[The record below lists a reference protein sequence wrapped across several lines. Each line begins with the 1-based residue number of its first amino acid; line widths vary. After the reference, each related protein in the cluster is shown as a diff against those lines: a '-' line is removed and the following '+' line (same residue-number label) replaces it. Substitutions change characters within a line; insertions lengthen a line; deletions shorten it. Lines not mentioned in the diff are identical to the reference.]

1 MRSPLSHRSQPASS
15 PAKRTGWRLDR
26 VGLAAFSFSSQRVDY
41 YEHLAELMEDS
52 AGRRN
57 LLDVFHADAQRH
69 AATPRGV
76 LSAHWAQRYEECGA
90 DLAAAW
96 EGTVPASE
104 LMVIR
109 VAQSAGNAALSQALR
124 DLGRVVGLW
133 ERARSEFVGTVAVG
147 VVGVSMAIGVLCA
160 LPLMIVPSLRA
171 AFSFVPEQR
180 WGGLARELVEFSAML
195 TTAGP
200 LVAALLLGLCAA
212 VAWSLP
218 AYVGRLRGW
227 LDAHVVFHAL
237 YRDIR
242 SALFVCTVASMIRCR
257 PATGGMGLQEALQR
271 IAVHAEPWLRWHC
284 ERSIE
289 RILDHGAQGAEVFDT
304 GVLAAPSM
312 HYLYDVVQARGF
324 EEGLLKAGARI
335 EQRVLASVRSRAQ
348 VLRWTLLLCG
358 LGTVMVVGAWTMAV
372 VFEMKQV
379 AVGIVGGQGP

>member
-1 MRSPLSHRSQPASS
+1 MQPASN
-15 PAKRTGWRLDR
+15 PVRRPLWRLDR
-26 VGLAAFSFSSQRVDY
+26 VGLAALSFAGQRVDY
-41 YEHLAELMEDS
+41 YEYLAELMEDS

-57 LLDVFHADAQRH
+57 LLDVFNADAQRY
-69 AATPRGV
+69 AGMPRGV

-96 EGTVPASE
+96 EGTVPSSE

-124 DLGRVVGLW
+124 DLARVVGLW
-133 ERARSEFVGTVAVG
+133 EHARSEFVSTVAVG
-147 VVGVSMAIGVLCA
+147 VVGLSMALGVLAA
-160 LPLMIVPSLRA
+160 LPLMIVPSLRQ
-171 AFSFVPEQR
+171 AFSFVPQER
-180 WGGLARELVEFSAML
+180 WGSLARELVAFSEQIA
-195 TTAGP
+195 AVGP
-200 LVAALLLGLCAA
+200 VAVVLLLALVAA

-218 AYVGRLRGW
+218 AYVGRLRRW

-257 PATGGMGLQEALQR
+257 PAAGGMGLQEALQR
-271 IAVHAEPWLRWHC
+271 IAFHAEPWLRWHC

-289 RILDHGAQGAEVFDT
+289 RILDHGAQGAEIFDT
-304 GVLAAPSM
+304 GVLNDPAM
-312 HYLYDVVQARGF
+312 HYLQDIVQARGF

-335 EQRVLASVRSRAQ
+335 EQRVLTRVRSRAQ

-358 LGTVMVVGAWTMAV
+358 LGAVMAVGAWTMGV

-379 AVGIVGGQGP
+379 AVGIVSGH

>member
-1 MRSPLSHRSQPASS
+1 MRGLHPSQMQPASN
-15 PAKRTGWRLDR
+15 PVRRPLWRLDR
-26 VGLAAFSFSSQRVDY
+26 VGLAALSFAGQRVDY
-41 YEHLAELMEDS
+41 YEYLAELMEDS

-57 LLDVFHADAQRH
+57 LLDVFNADAQRY
-69 AATPRGV
+69 AGMPRGV

-96 EGTVPASE
+96 EGTVPSSE

-124 DLGRVVGLW
+124 DLARVVGLW

-147 VVGVSMAIGVLCA
+147 VVGLSMALGVLAA
-160 LPLMIVPSLRA
+160 LPLMIVPSLRQ
-171 AFSFVPEQR
+171 AFSFVPQER
-180 WGGLARELVEFSAML
+180 WGSLARELVAFSAQIAA
-195 TTAGP
+195 AGP
-200 LVAALLLGLCAA
+200 VAVVLLLVLVAA

-218 AYVGRLRGW
+218 AYVGRLRRW

-257 PATGGMGLQEALQR
+257 PAAGGMGLQEALQR
-271 IAVHAEPWLRWHC
+271 IAFHAEPWLRWHC

-289 RILDHGAQGAEVFDT
+289 RILDHGAQGAEIFDT
-304 GVLAAPSM
+304 GVLADPAM
-312 HYLYDVVQARGF
+312 HYLQDIVQARGF
-324 EEGLLKAGARI
+324 EEGLLKAGTRI
-335 EQRVLASVRSRAQ
+335 EQRVLTRVRSRAQ

-358 LGTVMVVGAWTMAV
+358 LGAVMAVGAWTMGV

-379 AVGIVGGQGP
+379 AVGIVSGH

>member
-1 MRSPLSHRSQPASS
+1 MRGLHPSPMQPASN
-15 PAKRTGWRLDR
+15 PVRRPLWRLDR
-26 VGLAAFSFSSQRVDY
+26 VGLAALSFAGQRVDY
-41 YEHLAELMEDS
+41 YEYLAELMEDS

-57 LLDVFHADAQRH
+57 LLDVFNADAQRY
-69 AATPRGV
+69 AGMPRGI

-96 EGTVPASE
+96 EGTVPSSE

-124 DLGRVVGLW
+124 DLARVVGLW

-147 VVGVSMAIGVLCA
+147 VVGLSMALGVLAA
-160 LPLMIVPSLRA
+160 LPLMIVPSLRQ
-171 AFSFVPEQR
+171 AFSFVPQER
-180 WGGLARELVEFSAML
+180 WGSLARELVAFSAQIAA
-195 TTAGP
+195 AGP
-200 LVAALLLGLCAA
+200 VAVVLLLVLVAA

-218 AYVGRLRGW
+218 AYVGRLRRW

-257 PATGGMGLQEALQR
+257 PAAGGMGLQEALQR
-271 IAVHAEPWLRWHC
+271 IAFHAEPWLRWHC

-289 RILDHGAQGAEVFDT
+289 RILDHGAQGAEIFDT
-304 GVLAAPSM
+304 GVLADPAM
-312 HYLYDVVQARGF
+312 HYLQDIVQARGF
-324 EEGLLKAGARI
+324 EEGLLKAGTRI
-335 EQRVLASVRSRAQ
+335 EQRVLTRVRSRAQ

-358 LGTVMVVGAWTMAV
+358 LGAVMAVGAWTMGV

-379 AVGIVGGQGP
+379 AVGIVSGH

>member
-1 MRSPLSHRSQPASS
+1 MRGLHPSQMQPASN
-15 PAKRTGWRLDR
+15 PVRRPLWRLDR
-26 VGLAAFSFSSQRVDY
+26 VGLAALSFAGQRVDY
-41 YEHLAELMEDS
+41 YEYLAELMEDS

-57 LLDVFHADAQRH
+57 LLDVFNADAQRY
-69 AATPRGV
+69 AGMPRGV

-96 EGTVPASE
+96 EGTVPSSE

-124 DLGRVVGLW
+124 DLARVVGLW

-147 VVGVSMAIGVLCA
+147 VVGLSMALGVLAA
-160 LPLMIVPSLRA
+160 LPLMIVPSLRQ
-171 AFSFVPEQR
+171 AFSFVPQER
-180 WGGLARELVEFSAML
+180 WGSLARKLVDFSAQIAA
-195 TTAGP
+195 AGP
-200 LVAALLLGLCAA
+200 VAVVLLLVLVAA

-218 AYVGRLRGW
+218 AYVGRLRRW

-257 PATGGMGLQEALQR
+257 PAAGGMGLQEALQR
-271 IAVHAEPWLRWHC
+271 IAFHAEPWLRWHC

-289 RILDHGAQGAEVFDT
+289 RILDHGAQGAEIFDT
-304 GVLAAPSM
+304 GVLADPAM
-312 HYLYDVVQARGF
+312 HYLQDIVQARGF
-324 EEGLLKAGARI
+324 EEGLLKAGTRI
-335 EQRVLASVRSRAQ
+335 EQRVLTRVRSRAQ

-358 LGTVMVVGAWTMAV
+358 LGAVMAVGAWTMGV

-379 AVGIVGGQGP
+379 AVGIVSGH

>member
-1 MRSPLSHRSQPASS
+1 MRGLHPSQMQPASN
-15 PAKRTGWRLDR
+15 PVRRPLWRLDR
-26 VGLAAFSFSSQRVDY
+26 VGLAALSFAGQRVDY
-41 YEHLAELMEDS
+41 YEYLAELMEDS

-57 LLDVFHADAQRH
+57 LLDVFNADAQRY
-69 AATPRGV
+69 AGMPRGI

-96 EGTVPASE
+96 EGTVPSSE

-124 DLGRVVGLW
+124 DLARVVGLW

-147 VVGVSMAIGVLCA
+147 VVGLSMALGVLAA
-160 LPLMIVPSLRA
+160 LPLMIVPSLRQ
-171 AFSFVPEQR
+171 AFSFVPQER
-180 WGGLARELVEFSAML
+180 WGSLARELVAFSAQIAA
-195 TTAGP
+195 AGP
-200 LVAALLLGLCAA
+200 VAVVLLLVLVAA

-218 AYVGRLRGW
+218 AYVGSLRRW

-257 PATGGMGLQEALQR
+257 PAAGGMGLQEALQR
-271 IAVHAEPWLRWHC
+271 IAFHAEPWLRWHC

-289 RILDHGAQGAEVFDT
+289 RILDHGAQGAEIFDT
-304 GVLAAPSM
+304 GVLADPAM
-312 HYLYDVVQARGF
+312 HYLQDIVQARGF
-324 EEGLLKAGARI
+324 EEGLLKAGTRI
-335 EQRVLASVRSRAQ
+335 EQRVLTRVRSRAQ

-358 LGTVMVVGAWTMAV
+358 LGAVMAVGAWTMGV

-379 AVGIVGGQGP
+379 AVGIVSGH